1 MNLILSERSSTLPLL
16 VPMLSSV
23 SRDGAHYSTSAED
36 VTVGNLIMT
45 LDSLRFIVASGK
57 FARSL
62 NSNMRFGASIQLV
75 ARSRKRG
82 GGEERKREKD
92 DCKKRSKRR
101 NREEKRD
108 RTWRNRSAHKARVE
122 ARTKGKIME
131 SWKERRST
139 GDRWRDVE
147 RQYFKFICAT
157 ISGFFRFA
165 APARPAVPIKSEVC
179 LAGSDV
185 GGSSRETERG
195 GK

>member
-82 GGEERKREKD
+82 GGKKEKEKKTIAKKEAKEEIARRKGIVPGGTVPRIKREWKHERKVR
-92 DCKKRSKRR
+92 
-101 NREEKRD
+101 
-108 RTWRNRSAHKARVE
+108 
-122 ARTKGKIME
+122 
-131 SWKERRST
+131 
-139 GDRWRDVE
+139 
-147 RQYFKFICAT
+147 
-157 ISGFFRFA
+157 
-165 APARPAVPIKSEVC
+165 
-179 LAGSDV
+179 
-185 GGSSRETERG
+185 
-195 GK
+195 